1 MMKLIIKNAD
11 TGEELINTRLAKLGN
26 IFDLKVIL
34 NQEELLQKLGLAGN
48 LIADTGIN
56 SYCTRG
62 TVMSNDPSYLKDP
75 EAELKKGSIQ
85 IGHGLK
91 IRPAEPVKIY
101 NDGEEVE
108 TSLRLCFT
116 AYPEGYLLNTGK
128 TSYNIFGSPRRMYL
142 QSIGKRNIRNAS
154 ADTAHRFSTLD
165 ALRKYVLKHKTTLEF
180 TVEKHGYCYGV
191 DYICDLFKAD
201 IFSDAKKAE
210 KEKKKIEEVQELL
223 SSINAVA
230 EKEPEPDVP
239 LQGKATPEEMKEE
252 AVSRM
257 GKLRIMKKPV
267 ISSFKEEDV
276 LYMSE
281 AGGILY
287 YLNEKAKA
295 AVEEVKSHGLLPY
308 AVIRGHYVFGEV
320 YTVLYVGPDKE
331 KWAFE
336 RPDREGI
343 LDAYAYNADAPECSE
358 YGPVLISPANGGL
371 VRVG

>member
-11 TGEELINTRLAKLGN
+11 TGEELIHTRLAKQVN
-26 IFDLKVIL
+26 IFNLKEIL
-34 NQEELLQKLGLAGN
+34 NQEENLQKLGLAGSR
-48 LIADTGIN
+48 ITDTGIN

-75 EAELKKGSIQ
+75 EAELRKGSSQ
-85 IGHGLK
+85 IGHGL
-91 IRPAEPVKIY
+91 IIHPSNPVKIHK
-101 NDGEEVE
+101 NGEEVQ

-116 AYPEGYLLNTGK
+116 AYPEGYFLSIGK
-128 TSYNIFGSPRRMYL
+128 TSYNIFGLATKMYL
-142 QSIGKRNIRNAS
+142 KSIGTRNIKSS
-154 ADTAHRFSTLD
+154 ADNAAHRFSNLD
-165 ALRKYVLKHKTTLEF
+165 ALKKYVLKHRGVLEYA
-180 TVEKHGYCYGV
+180 VKKYGYCYEV

-201 IFSDAKKAE
+201 IFDDEQKAG
-210 KEKKKIEEVQELL
+210 KEKKKIAEVHELL

-230 EKEPEPDVP
+230 EKEPDIP

-257 GKLRIMKKPV
+257 EKLQLMKKPV

-287 YLNEKAKA
+287 DLNDKAKA
-295 AVEEVKSHGLLPY
+295 AVAEVKNYGLLPY

-331 KWAFE
+331 EWTFQ
-336 RPDREGI
+336 RPDQEGV
-343 LDAYAYNADAPECSE
+343 LTAYAHNADAPECSE
-358 YGPVLISPANGGL
+358 FDSVQICSANGGL
-371 VRVG
+371 VRVA